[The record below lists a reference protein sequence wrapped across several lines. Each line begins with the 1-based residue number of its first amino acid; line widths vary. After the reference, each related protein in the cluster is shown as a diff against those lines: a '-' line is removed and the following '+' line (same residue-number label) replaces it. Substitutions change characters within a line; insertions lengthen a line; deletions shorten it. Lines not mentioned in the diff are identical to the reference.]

1 MNDQAL
7 RNLLERIERE
17 IEQTE
22 PDDEKGRKL
31 LRHIEADI
39 RAFRERPEDKWREP
53 EDSFIERMNDAI
65 DHFQITHPTLTTMI
79 SQMLNILSNAGI

>member
-1 MNDQAL
+1 MNDHDL
-7 RNLLERIERE
+7 RDLLKRIERE
-17 IEQTE
+17 IEETE
-22 PDDEKGRKL
+22 PDDEQGREL

-39 RAFRERPEDKWREP
+39 RAFRARPENEWREP

-65 DHFQITHPTLTTMI
+65 DHFEITHPTLTSMI